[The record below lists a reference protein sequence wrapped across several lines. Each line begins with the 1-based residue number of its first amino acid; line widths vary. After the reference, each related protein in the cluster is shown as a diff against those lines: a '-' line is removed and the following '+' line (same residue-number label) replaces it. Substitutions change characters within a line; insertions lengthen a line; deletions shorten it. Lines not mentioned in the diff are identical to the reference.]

1 MSPLLPG
8 RPFCI
13 VARLMSLGWRTTLLC
28 TAFLVL
34 LAGLSGCDEIS
45 ARRKIQRANELY
57 KEARYEEAR
66 DLYEAALKLSPGL
79 DIGHHN
85 LGITYYKLAKRGDD
99 SPENQDIANKAAEH
113 LGVYLKAHPKDNAI
127 RDLMTGLWVDTGQ
140 TAKAIAFWTTE
151 HEAAPT
157 NKDVIEKLAGL
168 NFKNGDW
175 RQAIHWYEVEV
186 KVATTDSD
194 RASAYLLIGRLCF
207 NKLFNNKE
215 KTQGAER
222 IEVAD
227 VGIAALQ
234 KAADALAIK
243 KTIETIKAAGTDP
256 ARKAIDFDVRSAEI
270 MSIIG
275 GLNQQRAIAQGSAWG
290 YYIDNATWQDQ
301 LRAVSVLN
309 TEAQRLAAEKAAQ
322 EAATEAAAAG
332 QGT

>member
-1 MSPLLPG
+1 MTPLLPG

-13 VARLMSLGWRTTLLC
+13 FPRLMRTALIC
-28 TAFLVL
+28 TAFVLVASL
-34 LAGLSGCDEIS
+34 GGCDEIS
-45 ARRKIQRANELY
+45 ARRKIQEANELY
-57 KEARYEEAR
+57 KEAKYDEAR

-99 SPENQDIANKAAEH
+99 SAANQDIANKAAEH

-127 RDLMTGLWVDTGQ
+127 RDLMTGIWVDTGQ
-140 TAKAIAFWTTE
+140 TPQAIAFWEAE
-151 HEAAPT
+151 HKTFPK

-175 RQAIHWYEVEV
+175 RAAVRWYEVEV
-186 KVATTDSD
+186 QVSENASD
-194 RASAYLLIGRLCF
+194 RASGYLLIGRLCF

-222 IEVAD
+222 VEVAD

-234 KAADALAIK
+234 KAATELDVK
-243 KTIETIKAAGTDP
+243 KTLESIKAAGTDP
-256 ARKAIDFDVRSAEI
+256 ARKAIDFDSRSTEI

-275 GLNQQRAIAQGSAWG
+275 GLNQQRAIAQGAAWG
-290 YYIDNATWQDQ
+290 FYIDNATWQDQ
-301 LRAVSVLN
+301 LRGVSVLN
-309 TEAQRLAAEKAAQ
+309 TEAQKLAAERAAL
-322 EAATEAAAAG
+322 EAATPAEPG
-332 QGT
+332 QGS